1 MWDADRVVAE
11 LRVLNI
17 EPDDYTLEPDKS
29 KDKFLLT
36 IDGTTHKFTS
46 GVNVIK
52 ACAQAVGDSS
62 LHNIT
67 GKGFKYTATPEQI
80 NAVRRERS
88 SRGLSPAAANAA
100 TSAALDAAA
109 AGGSAAPV
117 AALRSR
123 AAATTRRPAGA
134 AVENGFGSAA
144 VGVAAA
150 LMGSHAS
157 PAVSDVS
164 QLDPCWLQHLEN
176 LHGEALLL
184 EHHSQLEAW
193 LEAKRDLQAAAAAG
207 DKDLKGKVEQ
217 LLRLTPGTAEF
228 DQGWQAVYREQAEA
242 LSMYTEA
249 EKVAAARCQVVQE
262 RINQDPTARLMMCNA
277 AFRRPSAAWYVV
289 AALLVLVL
297 ALGLQLVPRDT
308 WLACKAFLI
317 SLQR

>member
-1 MWDADRVVAE
+1 MHACSGSGTC
-11 LRVLNI
+11 I
-17 EPDDYTLEPDKS
+17 ECTCIGPGPSGPQVQPLHVHTSGHSSRRLYCVSPACHCYR
-29 KDKFLLT
+29 LT

-176 LHGEALLL
+176 LVRLKVMCDTCHTAFD
-184 EHHSQLEAW
+184 A
-193 LEAKRDLQAAAAAG
+193 ACMAPLQ
-207 DKDLKGKVEQ
+207 
-217 LLRLTPGTAEF
+217 TP
-228 DQGWQAVYREQAEA
+228 
-242 LSMYTEA
+242 
-249 EKVAAARCQVVQE
+249 
-262 RINQDPTARLMMCNA
+262 
-277 AFRRPSAAWYVV
+277 
-289 AALLVLVL
+289 
-297 ALGLQLVPRDT
+297 
-308 WLACKAFLI
+308 
-317 SLQR
+317 